1 MEVNIK
7 LDNLRKRLLELEN
20 VAIAY
25 SGGVDSNFLLKV
37 AKDTLKDKVI
47 AVTLHAMMHSDRE
60 IEESKNYANEFG
72 VNHIV
77 VNIDNFKVE
86 KFIENN
92 SDRCY
97 HCKKEVFKVVK
108 EIAAK
113 HNIKYVLD
121 GTNLDDLSDFRPGIK
136 ALEELDIISPLKEC
150 GLTKDDIRQLSKDME
165 LNTHN
170 KPAFACLATRIPYG
184 TKITKELLKKIE
196 KSEEYLISV
205 GFKQFRVRAHNDIA
219 RIEVGNDEIHKFFNE
234 DLLNKTNKK
243 LKEIGFKYVT
253 LDMAGYEM
261 GSMNK

>member
-47 AVTLHAMMHSDRE
+47 AVTINAMMHSNRE
-60 IEESKNYANEFG
+60 IEESINYAKEFG

-86 KFIENN
+86 EFIKNN
-92 SDRCY
+92 NDRCY
-97 HCKKEVFKVVK
+97 HCKKEVFKTIK

-113 HNIKYVLD
+113 HNVKYVLD
-121 GTNLDDLSDFRPGIK
+121 GTNLDDLGDFRPGLK
-136 ALEELDIISPLKEC
+136 ALEELNIISPLKESK
-150 GLTKDDIRQLSKDME
+150 LTKEDIRILSKKMN

-196 KSEEYLISV
+196 KSEEYLVSI
-205 GFKQFRVRAHNDIA
+205 GFNQFRVRAHNDIA
-219 RIEVGNDEIHKFFNE
+219 RIEVGKDEIYKFFNE
-234 DLLNKTNKK
+234 DLLNKTDKK

-253 LDMAGYEM
+253 LDMAGYKM

>member
-7 LDNLRKRLLELEN
+7 LDNLRKRLLELES
-20 VAIAY
+20 VVIAY

-47 AVTLHAMMHSDRE
+47 AVTINAMMHSNRE
-60 IEESKNYANEFG
+60 IEESINYAKEFG

-86 KFIENN
+86 EFIKNN

-97 HCKKEVFKVVK
+97 HCKKEVFKTIK

-113 HNIKYVLD
+113 YNIKYVLD
-121 GTNLDDLSDFRPGIK
+121 GTNLDDLGDFRPGLK
-136 ALEELDIISPLKEC
+136 ALEELNIISPLKESK
-150 GLTKDDIRQLSKDME
+150 LTKEDIRILSKKMN
-165 LNTHN
+165 LNTYN

-184 TKITKELLKKIE
+184 TKITKDLLKKIE
-196 KSEEYLISV
+196 KSEEYLISI
-205 GFKQFRVRAHNDIA
+205 GFNQFRVRVHNDIA
-219 RIEVGNDEIHKFFNE
+219 RIEVGKDELYKFFNE
-234 DLLNKTNKK
+234 DLLNKTDKK

>member
-1 MEVNIK
+1 MEINKK
-7 LDNLRKRLLELEN
+7 LDNLKSRLLELES

-37 AKDTLKDKVI
+37 AKDTLGDKVI

-60 IEESKNYANEFG
+60 IEEAINYAKEFQ

-92 SDRCY
+92 IDRCY
-97 HCKKEVFKVVK
+97 HCKREVFNTVKEVAK
-108 EIAAK
+108 K

-121 GTNLDDLSDFRPGIK
+121 GTNLDDLGDFRPGLK
-136 ALEELDIISPLKEC
+136 ALEELNIISPLKESK
-150 GLTKDDIRQLSKDME
+150 LTKEDIRILSKEMN
-165 LNTHN
+165 LNTYN

-184 TKITKELLKKIE
+184 TKITKDLLKKIE
-196 KSEEYLISV
+196 KSEEYLVSI

-219 RIEVGNDEIHKFFNE
+219 RIEVGKNEIHKFFNK
-234 DLLNKTNKK
+234 DLLNKTDKK

>member
-1 MEVNIK
+1 MEINKK
-7 LDNLRKRLLELEN
+7 LDNLKSRLLELES

-37 AKDTLKDKVI
+37 AKDTLGDKVI

-60 IEESKNYANEFG
+60 IEEAINYAKEFQ

-92 SDRCY
+92 IDRCY
-97 HCKKEVFKVVK
+97 HCKREVFNTVKEVAK
-108 EIAAK
+108 K

-121 GTNLDDLSDFRPGIK
+121 GTNLDDLGDFRPGLK
-136 ALEELDIISPLKEC
+136 ALEELNIISPLKESK
-150 GLTKDDIRQLSKDME
+150 LTKEDIRILSKEMN

-184 TKITKELLKKIE
+184 TKITKDLLKKIE
-196 KSEEYLISV
+196 KSEEYLVSI

-219 RIEVGNDEIHKFFNE
+219 RIEVGKNEIHKFFNK
-234 DLLNKTNKK
+234 DLLNKTDKK